1 MVGDSP
7 PMADAVTDSEVE
19 LIRKRSGSGSSTELA
34 QLAGGLAHEIR
45 NPLSTMLLNLDLLA
59 EDFAKPETP
68 RETRAL
74 QKIDRIRRETLRLQT
89 IVEDFL
95 RLAKVQDL
103 RLDRVA
109 LNAVVDDLRDFF
121 EPEAA
126 AAGVV
131 IRVEYEPN
139 LPPLL
144 LDVELFKQAVFNLV
158 LNAVHAMPDGGD
170 LILTTRKEGPWQIF
184 EVTDTGKGILPA
196 DQVRVF
202 EPFFS
207 TRKGGTGLGLP
218 LTRTIIEAH
227 GGNIQL
233 WSEPGK
239 GTKFTIKLPAE
250 AEVQI
255 VEVEVQPDLTQ
266 AEES

>member
-1 MVGDSP
+1 MAEMILDSN
-7 PMADAVTDSEVE
+7 VT
-19 LIRKRSGSGSSTELA
+19 LLPSGPRNGTMTELA

-59 EDFAKPETP
+59 EDFAQPENQ

-74 QKIDRIRRETLRLQT
+74 QKIDRIRRETQRLQT

-95 RLAKVQDL
+95 RLARVQDL
-103 RLDRVA
+103 RLDRVE
-109 LNAVVDDLRDFF
+109 LNSVVDDLRDFF
-121 EPEAA
+121 EPEAN

-131 IRVEYEPN
+131 IRVEYAEN
-139 LPPLL
+139 LPPIL

-170 LILTTRKEGPWQIF
+170 LILTTRENGPWQIF
-184 EVTDTGKGILPA
+184 EVTDTGNGIEPSF
-196 DQVRVF
+196 QPRVF

-218 LTRTIIEAH
+218 LTRRIIEAH
-227 GGNIQL
+227 GGVIDL
-233 WSEPGK
+233 WSEPGR
-239 GTKFTIKLPAE
+239 GSKFTIKLPTE
-250 AEVQI
+250 AAVQI
-255 VEVEVQPDLTQ
+255 VMVPVETDTPG
-266 AEES
+266 EGI

>member
-1 MVGDSP
+1 
-7 PMADAVTDSEVE
+7 MAE
-19 LIRKRSGSGSSTELA
+19 LIAESDVSLVPTRPRSGTPHELA

-59 EDFAKPETP
+59 EDFAQPESQ
-68 RETRAL
+68 REARAL
-74 QKIDRIRRETLRLQT
+74 QKIDRIRRETVRLQT

-95 RLAKVQDL
+95 RLARVQDL
-103 RLDRVA
+103 RLDHFE
-109 LNAVVDDLRDFF
+109 LNSVVDDLRDFF
-121 EPEAA
+121 EPEAN

-131 IRVEYEPN
+131 LRVEYGTN

-184 EVTDTGKGILPA
+184 EVTDTGKGIDPA
-196 DQVRVF
+196 LLHKVF

-207 TRKGGTGLGLP
+207 TKKGGTGLGLP
-218 LTRTIIEAH
+218 LTKRIIEAH
-227 GGNIQL
+227 GGEIL
-233 WSEPGK
+233 LCSEPGK
-239 GTKFTIKLPAE
+239 GSKFTIKLPAE

-255 VEVEVQPDLTQ
+255 VNVPIESEPLVEG
-266 AEES
+266 S